1 MQEKALVAHIE
12 LHKEVVKNA
21 WILSYEGRKVLVIEF
36 QETVTEDESIAY
48 IFALAKSLVSG
59 KGSETISPELMK
71 MVKGTYVRI
80 LDEEM
85 KRLIDNGI
93 KMEGEM
99 VKKLYEVRNRS
110 GDLILE
116 NATSGEIREELHCTT
131 AQVNNARTSGD
142 HIFGEYKV
150 EEIDR
155 KLSRKTD
162 FDLLREFESVCDQ
175 LLGSRKGKK

>member
-1 MQEKALVAHIE
+1 
-12 LHKEVVKNA
+12 
-21 WILSYEGRKVLVIEF
+21 
-36 QETVTEDESIAY
+36 
-48 IFALAKSLVSG
+48 
-59 KGSETISPELMK
+59 
-71 MVKGTYVRI
+71 
-80 LDEEM
+80 
-85 KRLIDNGI
+85 
-93 KMEGEM
+93 M

-175 LLGSRKGKK
+175 LLGSRKGIRDRKRNYTSRKSAKIRRRK

>member
-1 MQEKALVAHIE
+1 MQEKALVTHLE

-21 WILSYEGRKVLVIEF
+21 WILSYEGCKVLVIEF

-85 KRLIDNGI
+85 KRLIDNGSE
-93 KMEGEM
+93 ME
-99 VKKLYEVRNRS
+99 K
-110 GDLILE
+110 
-116 NATSGEIREELHCTT
+116 
-131 AQVNNARTSGD
+131 
-142 HIFGEYKV
+142 
-150 EEIDR
+150 
-155 KLSRKTD
+155 
-162 FDLLREFESVCDQ
+162 
-175 LLGSRKGKK
+175 